1 MPQKIANSSRA
12 VQYRQTPLLDAI
24 WDTLKPF
31 PGRGR
36 IALRLAV
43 TCTLVVLVAY
53 TFRMPFQDLM
63 PFFVLFV
70 TKEEKVTT
78 ALTVLLVLFAIT
90 ISILAAI
97 LLYKCTGNRE
107 EFRIPGIALEI
118 FVGMYL
124 FRILA
129 LGPVGWILGFICAAS
144 QSLVYLFP
152 SPEETVHQFL
162 WLWVAIA
169 SSAVVAWL
177 ANICIFPISPVPLLQ
192 RQFMTDWRAVSI
204 ATEQLTTTPSPASA
218 EALRPLV
225 KAGPAPSLKL
235 LKLSLIASRD
245 LQQKKV
251 QLSRMILGVDK
262 IARLLFSYA
271 GDRLKSVGFSLPG
284 SEETAVLAELN
295 EKAQQFRRD
304 FESGFVLTRNAVKL
318 STESAQ
324 GVSPKLAEAGNTL
337 RDLGAERVEMD
348 DRPQK
353 AARSRHKPS
362 LFVADAF
369 SNPRHAQF
377 AIKVTLAGMI
387 GYLFYTASDYYGI
400 HTVFYTPLI
409 IALSSGG
416 ATIHKGF
423 LRIVGCTIGGVLGL
437 ICIIW
442 VLPRFETL
450 ETFLFIVFCVHGLA
464 GWIAMG
470 SEKISYM
477 GLQIALAFDLGFL
490 QGYGPPQEIDPLRDR
505 FIGIVI
511 GLFIVTTVFA
521 LIWPESAALIGRER
535 LAACMRAIARLL
547 HMGGT
552 KDGSQE
558 SSAERE
564 HLEVEIASQL
574 TEANSCSDQ
583 VGFEELIYGSAR
595 GERSQL
601 DAAIAAT
608 ERIYVSTLPWLREQR
623 SGRAQQDGGLPATT
637 PEFAGRLADAME
649 TCADRISPPHRQIA
663 RPNETPI
670 DELIENSDVARGE
683 KPVSIEGL
691 ASAIAELQV
700 LVSPSRGPDDQ
711 SGARRGE
718 KKADAPTA

>member
-36 IALRLAV
+36 VALRLAI

-78 ALTVLLVLFAIT
+78 ALTVLLVLFAVT

-97 LLYKCTGNRE
+97 LLYKCTGNRA

-124 FRILA
+124 FRVLA

-162 WLWVAIA
+162 WLWVVIA
-169 SSAVVAWL
+169 FSAVVAWL
-177 ANICIFPISPVPLLQ
+177 ANICIFPMSPVQLLQ
-192 RQFMTDWRAVSI
+192 RQFMTGWRAVST

-251 QLSRMILGVDK
+251 QLSRMILGLDK

-271 GDRLKSVGFSLPG
+271 GDRLKLVGFSLPG
-284 SEETAVLAELN
+284 SEETAILAGLN

-304 FESGFVLTRNAVKL
+304 FESGFVLAWNAIKL

-337 RDLGAERVEMD
+337 SDLGAERVETD
-348 DRPQK
+348 DRPHK
-353 AARSRHKPS
+353 AAGSRHKPS

-369 SNPRHAQF
+369 SNPRHVQF

-409 IALSSGG
+409 IALSSSG

-423 LRIVGCTIGGVLGL
+423 LRIVGCIIGGVLGL
-437 ICIIW
+437 ICMIW
-442 VLPRFETL
+442 ILPRFESL
-450 ETFLFIVFCVHGLA
+450 GTFLFIVFCVHGLA

-470 SEKISYM
+470 SEKISYI

-511 GLFIVTTVFA
+511 GICIVTTVFA
-521 LIWPESAALIGRER
+521 LIWPESAALLGRER
-535 LAACMRAIARLL
+535 LAASMRAIARLL
-547 HMGGT
+547 HMGGAN
-552 KDGSQE
+552 DALQE

-564 HLEVEIASQL
+564 HLEVDIASQL
-574 TEANSCSDQ
+574 AEANSYSDQ
-583 VGFEELIYGSAR
+583 VGFEELIHGSAR
-595 GERSQL
+595 GKRSQL
-601 DAAIAAT
+601 DATIAAT
-608 ERIYVSTLPWLREQR
+608 ERIYVSTLPWLREQISSR
-623 SGRAQQDGGLPATT
+623 TAQDGGLPATT

-649 TCADRISPPHRQIA
+649 TCADWISPPHRQIA
-663 RPNETPI
+663 SPNEAPI
-670 DELIENSDVARGE
+670 DKLVENSDVAPGE
-683 KPVSIEGL
+683 MAVSIEGL
-691 ASAIAELQV
+691 ASAIAELQP
-700 LVSPSRGPDDQ
+700 LVSPLP
-711 SGARRGE
+711 RRR
-718 KKADAPTA
+718 

>member
-1 MPQKIANSSRA
+1 
-12 VQYRQTPLLDAI
+12 
-24 WDTLKPF
+24 
-31 PGRGR
+31 
-36 IALRLAV
+36 
-43 TCTLVVLVAY
+43 
-53 TFRMPFQDLM
+53 MPFQDLM

-78 ALTVLLVLFAIT
+78 ALTVLLVLFAVT

-97 LLYKCTGNRE
+97 LLYKCTGNRA

-124 FRILA
+124 FRVLA

-162 WLWVAIA
+162 WLWVVIA
-169 SSAVVAWL
+169 FSAVVAWL
-177 ANICIFPISPVPLLQ
+177 ANICIFPMSPVQLLQ
-192 RQFMTDWRAVSI
+192 RQFMTGWRAVST

-251 QLSRMILGVDK
+251 QLSRMILGLDK

-271 GDRLKSVGFSLPG
+271 GDRLKLVGFSLPG
-284 SEETAVLAELN
+284 SEETAILAGLN

-304 FESGFVLTRNAVKL
+304 FESGFVLAWNAIKL

-337 RDLGAERVEMD
+337 SDLGAERVETD
-348 DRPQK
+348 DRPHK
-353 AARSRHKPS
+353 AAGSRHKPS

-369 SNPRHAQF
+369 SNPRHVQF

-409 IALSSGG
+409 IALSSSG

-423 LRIVGCTIGGVLGL
+423 LRIVGCIIGGVLGL
-437 ICIIW
+437 ICMIW
-442 VLPRFETL
+442 ILPRFESL
-450 ETFLFIVFCVHGLA
+450 GTFLFIVFCVHGLA

-470 SEKISYM
+470 SEKISYI

-511 GLFIVTTVFA
+511 GICIVTTVFA
-521 LIWPESAALIGRER
+521 LIWPESAALLGRER
-535 LAACMRAIARLL
+535 LAASMRAIARLL
-547 HMGGT
+547 HMGGAN
-552 KDGSQE
+552 DALQE

-564 HLEVEIASQL
+564 HLEVDIASQL
-574 TEANSCSDQ
+574 AEANSYSDQ
-583 VGFEELIYGSAR
+583 VGFEELIHGSAR
-595 GERSQL
+595 GKRSQL
-601 DAAIAAT
+601 DATIAAT
-608 ERIYVSTLPWLREQR
+608 ERIYVSTLPWLREQISSR
-623 SGRAQQDGGLPATT
+623 TAQDGGLPATT

-649 TCADRISPPHRQIA
+649 TCADWISPPHRQIA
-663 RPNETPI
+663 SPNEAPI
-670 DELIENSDVARGE
+670 DKLVENSDVAPGE
-683 KPVSIEGL
+683 MAVSIEGL
-691 ASAIAELQV
+691 ASAIAELQP
-700 LVSPSRGPDDQ
+700 LVSPLP
-711 SGARRGE
+711 RRR
-718 KKADAPTA
+718 

>member
-1 MPQKIANSSRA
+1 MPQKIANSSQA
-12 VQYRQTPLLDAI
+12 AENWQSPLLDAI
-24 WDTLKPF
+24 SDALKPF

-43 TCTLVVLVAY
+43 ACTFIVLVAE

-78 ALTVLLVLFAIT
+78 TFTVLLVLFAVT
-90 ISILAAI
+90 LSISAAI

-124 FRILA
+124 FRILS

-169 SSAVVAWL
+169 LSAVVAWF
-177 ANICIFPISPVPLLQ
+177 ANFYIFPVSPVELL
-192 RQFMTDWRAVSI
+192 RRNFVTGWHCVSI
-204 ATEQLTTTPSPASA
+204 ATEQLTTSPSSVGA
-218 EALRPLV
+218 ESLRQLV
-225 KAGPAPSLKL
+225 KSGPTPSLKL
-235 LKLSLIASRD
+235 LQLSLVTSRD
-245 LQQKKV
+245 LEQKKV
-251 QLSRMILGVDK
+251 QLMRIILGLDK

-271 GDRLKSVGFSLPG
+271 GDRLKSTGLNASASG
-284 SEETAVLAELN
+284 ETAILASLK
-295 EKAQQFRRD
+295 EKAQQFRQV
-304 FESGFVLTRNAVKL
+304 FESGFVPSRSAIQP
-318 STESAQ
+318 STETAR
-324 GVSPKLAEAGNTL
+324 GVSPQLLEAENTL
-337 RDLGAERVEMD
+337 RDLAPEGEEKGQRT
-348 DRPQK
+348 RQT
-353 AARSRHKPS
+353 ARARQKPS
-362 LFVADAF
+362 IFVADAF
-369 SNPRHAQF
+369 TNPKHAQF

-409 IALSSGG
+409 IALSSSG

-442 VLPRFETL
+442 ILPRFETL

-470 SEKISYM
+470 SEKISYI

-511 GLFIVTTVFA
+511 GICIVTTVFA

-535 LAACMRAIARLL
+535 LAACMRTIARLL
-547 HMGGT
+547 HLGGAGG
-552 KDGSQE
+552 DSGE
-558 SSAERE
+558 SGAEIE
-564 HLEVEIASQL
+564 KLELETASRL
-574 TEANSCSDQ
+574 AEANSYSDQ

-595 GERSQL
+595 GERSHL

-608 ERIYVSTLPWLREQR
+608 ERIYVTTLPWLREQISDR
-623 SGRAQQDGGLPATT
+623 TVQDGGLHATT
-637 PEFAGRLADAME
+637 PESSGRLADALE
-649 TCADRISPPHRQIA
+649 TCADWISSPHRQIA
-663 RPNETPI
+663 SPNEKPI
-670 DELIENSDVARGE
+670 DDLGESSDGAG
-683 KPVSIEGL
+683 SAGHLEGL
-691 ASAIAELQV
+691 ASSITELQ
-700 LVSPSRGPDDQ
+700 LLLASPPSRLRQMPI
-711 SGARRGE
+711 
-718 KKADAPTA
+718 

>member
-1 MPQKIANSSRA
+1 MPQKIANSSQVA
-12 VQYRQTPLLDAI
+12 QNWQSPLLDAI
-24 WDTLKPF
+24 SDTLKPF

-43 TCTLVVLVAY
+43 ACTFIALVAE

-78 ALTVLLVLFAIT
+78 ALTVLLVLIAVT
-90 ISILAAI
+90 LSISAAI

-124 FRILA
+124 FRVLS

-162 WLWVAIA
+162 WLWVAVA
-169 SSAVVAWL
+169 LSAVVAWF
-177 ANICIFPISPVPLLQ
+177 ANFYIFPVSPVELL
-192 RQFMTDWRAVSI
+192 RRNFVTGWRCVSI
-204 ATEQLTTTPSPASA
+204 ATEQLTTRPSSVGA
-218 EALRPLV
+218 ESLRQLV
-225 KAGPAPSLKL
+225 KSGPALSLKL
-235 LKLSLIASRD
+235 LKLSLVASRD
-245 LQQKKV
+245 LEQKKV
-251 QLSRMILGVDK
+251 QLMRMILGLDK
-262 IARLLFSYA
+262 IVRLLFSYA
-271 GDRLKSVGFSLPG
+271 GDRLKSTGLNASTSG
-284 SEETAVLAELN
+284 ETAILTSLK
-295 EKAQQFRRD
+295 EKAQQFRQN
-304 FESGFVLTRNAVKL
+304 FESGFVPSRSTIQP
-318 STESAQ
+318 STETAR
-324 GVSPKLAEAGNTL
+324 GVSPRLLEAENTV
-337 RDLGAERVEMD
+337 RDLAPEGEETEQRTRQTA
-348 DRPQK
+348 K
-353 AARSRHKPS
+353 ARQKPS
-362 LFVADAF
+362 IFVADAF
-369 SNPRHAQF
+369 TNPKHAQF

-409 IALSSGG
+409 IALSSSG

-442 VLPRFETL
+442 ILPRFETL

-470 SEKISYM
+470 SEKTSYI

-511 GLFIVTTVFA
+511 GICIVTTVFA

-535 LAACMRAIARLL
+535 LAACMRTIARLL
-547 HMGGT
+547 HLGGAGG
-552 KDGSQE
+552 DSEE
-558 SSAERE
+558 SGAEIE
-564 HLEVEIASQL
+564 QLELEIASRL
-574 TEANSCSDQ
+574 AEANSYSDQ

-608 ERIYVSTLPWLREQR
+608 ERIYVNTLPWLREQI
-623 SGRAQQDGGLPATT
+623 SGRTVQAGGLHATT
-637 PEFAGRLADAME
+637 PESSGRLADAME
-649 TCADRISPPHRQIA
+649 TCADWISPPHRQIA
-663 RPNETPI
+663 SPNEKPI
-670 DELIENSDVARGE
+670 DDLVESSAVAGDESAGRL
-683 KPVSIEGL
+683 EGL
-691 ASAIAELQV
+691 TSAITELQ
-700 LVSPSRGPDDQ
+700 LLIASLPSRLRQ
-711 SGARRGE
+711 MSI
-718 KKADAPTA
+718 